1 MGTQH
6 FDFIVL
12 GGGSAGYAAART
24 ARSRGKTAA
33 IVDGAEE
40 LGGLC
45 ILRGCMPSKALLH
58 SAEVLHLAKHPEIFG
73 VKTDNARPDW
83 PALKARKEFLINDF
97 AGFRQQQLAS
107 ERFTLF
113 RSQAKFTGSKQL
125 ELADGTRL
133 TADSIMIATGSRI
146 SWPEVPGLREC
157 GALTSD
163 DILRAEP
170 VPASMIVL
178 GGGIVACELGQYLQR
193 MGCQVTLIQRS
204 GHLLKGMSPEAGTM
218 VAEAFAAEGMEVHT
232 GTELVAVERTS
243 AGVTVRFRKNGV
255 ERESVA
261 AALLNALGREPNTA
275 GLDLSAAGVEMR
287 RNGQIVTDEFQR
299 TTAPGVYA
307 GGDCSGPVEIVH
319 VAIQQGEIAARHACG
334 ETPETLRLDWLTR
347 VVFTDPGVADCG
359 LSEEAAKARGLEVL
373 AASYPFNDHGKSLIL
388 NATRGHVKVV
398 AEKGSGRIVGAECV
412 GPQAGE
418 LIHCIAVA
426 LPLCATVKD
435 LLKAHWYHPTLAEI
449 WTYPLEEIADAL

>member
-1 MGTQH
+1 MRH

-24 ARSRGKTAA
+24 ARSRGKTVA

-58 SAEVLHLAKHPEIFG
+58 SAEVMHLARHPDIFG

-97 AGFRQQQLAS
+97 ASFRQKQLAS
-107 ERFTLF
+107 DRFTLF
-113 RSQAKFTGSKQL
+113 RSQGRFCGPRVI

-133 TADSIMIATGSRI
+133 TADHVMIATGSRI
-146 SWPEVPGLREC
+146 SWPNVPGLRDC

-170 VPASMIVL
+170 VPGSAIVL

-204 GHLLKGMSPEAGTM
+204 PHLLRGMSPEAGDI
-218 VAEAFAAEGMEVHT
+218 VGEAFAAEGMKVHT
-232 GTELVAVERTS
+232 GTELIGVERTE
-243 AGVTVRFRKNGV
+243 AGVKVRYRKNGA
-255 ERESVA
+255 ELEAVA
-261 AALLNALGREPNTA
+261 DKLLNALGREPNTDQ
-275 GLDLSAAGVEMR
+275 LNLAAVGVETGP
-287 RNGQIVTDEFQR
+287 NGQIVTDSNQR
-299 TTAPGVYA
+299 TTAPGIYA

-319 VAIQQGEIAARHACG
+319 TAIQQGEIAARHACG
-334 ETPETLRLDWLTR
+334 ETPEPLRLDWLTR

-359 LSEEAAKARGLEVL
+359 LSEEAAKAAGLDAVS
-373 AASYPFNDHGKSLIL
+373 AFYPFNDHGKSMIL
-388 NATRGHVKVV
+388 NAMRGHVKVV
-398 AEKGSGRIVGAECV
+398 AERSSGRILGAECV

-418 LIHCIAVA
+418 LIHCLSVA
-426 LPLCATVKD
+426 LPLGATVRD

-449 WTYPLEEIADAL
+449 WTYPLEEIADSIA